1 MLPQIEKDIY
11 VELSARQR
19 GLYKALLANVS
30 VQDLLEK
37 AANLGDADS
46 ARSLMNLVMQF
57 RKVCNHPELFER
69 ADVVAPFSFSDFG
82 RSGPL
87 NREGDFVQ
95 LPYSTRNPI
104 EYTIPT
110 LFLKDGGLLDVP
122 QENSLMRTGDGPLA
136 RMMNIW
142 SIDSVQRSLFEDG
155 KLSFALTC
163 SGSSCIIF

>member
-1 MLPQIEKDIY
+1 M
-11 VELSARQR
+11 ELSSRQR
-19 GLYKALLANVS
+19 SLYKALLANVS

-69 ADVVAPFSFSDFG
+69 ADVVAPFSFSEFG

-87 NREGDFVQ
+87 NREGDFAQ

-104 EYTIPT
+104 GYTLPT
-110 LFLKDGGLLDVP
+110 LFLRDGGLLDIP
-122 QENSLMRTGDGPLA
+122 HENALMCTGDGPLA

-142 SIDSVQRSLFEDG
+142 STNAVYCSLQEEC
-155 KLSFALTC
+155 KLITHCVSLLTAHVPC
-163 SGSSCIIF
+163 FQPTLLSPS

>member
-1 MLPQIEKDIY
+1 M
-11 VELSARQR
+11 ELSARQR

-69 ADVVAPFSFSDFG
+69 ADVVAPFSFSEFG

-87 NREGDFVQ
+87 NREGDFVVA
-95 LPYSTRNPI
+95 PYSTRNPI
-104 EYTIPT
+104 EYGVPSRT
-110 LFLKDGGLLDVP
+110 LQLGEQYTWSSYRTAKI
-122 QENSLMRTGDGPLA
+122 STGDERVREGHTVDFHLLA
-136 RMMNIW
+136 ILERDLERLWGGHRLERGLALGILDLW
-142 SIDSVQRSLFEDG
+142 KG
-155 KLSFALTC
+155 KA
-163 SGSSCIIF
+163 G